1 MGELREEMKTFNKL
15 LTKLGIH
22 EEFEKGLLNRILILL
37 CLVLVVFGIV
47 MVAYRLFVTFH
58 PAFPSAH
65 FSDILIES
73 LVLAAGLGAFFCI
86 RKGRMRAA
94 TRLVMV
100 GILIAVTLQTYFLG
114 GPANDISGA
123 MGMMFFIFLAVLLLD
138 RADRMIA
145 LILVVLIFT
154 SLNILSA
161 SGAILPAIHLSP
173 VGKTLFA
180 TFVWLSIS
188 VITAY
193 ILAAAMGAM
202 RREPYLLEQTF
213 KGESYPGQ
221 NVPFLSTHDAL
232 TGLYNRLFFEA
243 EFARLEKSR
252 LFPITVLT
260 AEVAGLKTYND
271 QHGYKAGDERVI
283 DAARLLARAFRP
295 EDIICRYGGDQFAV
309 ILPQVDAGTASV
321 ILARIDE
328 QLAAYNAKHSA
339 EPLAL
344 AIGLST
350 ALQGDSLK
358 EHMKRAEKN
367 LQRE

>member
-1 MGELREEMKTFNKL
+1 MDIVGKL
-15 LTKLGIH
+15 CARLGIRD
-22 EEFEKGLLNRILILL
+22 EFEKGLLARILIILD
-37 CLVLVVFGIV
+37 LVLVIFGAVFVVI
-47 MVAYRLFVTFH
+47 RLLMNWV
-58 PAFPSAH
+58 PSLPSAH
-65 FSDILIES
+65 WTDLLIES
-73 LVLAAGLGAFFCI
+73 LVLLDGLAALYFI

-94 TRLVMV
+94 ARLILL
-100 GILIAVTLQTYFLG
+100 GILLAVTLQTYFLG

-123 MGMMFFIFLAVLLLD
+123 MGMMFFVFLAVLLLD
-138 RADRMIA
+138 RADRLIA
-145 LILVVLIFT
+145 LILVVVIFVG
-154 SLNILSA
+154 LNILAA
-161 SGAILPAIHLSP
+161 SGAIMPVIQLSP

-180 TFVWLSIS
+180 SFIWLSIS

-232 TGLYNRLFFEA
+232 TGLYNRLFFET
-243 EFARLEKSR
+243 EFTRLEKSR

-260 AEVAGLKTYND
+260 AEIVALKAYND
-271 QHGYKAGDERVI
+271 EKGYKAGDERVI
-283 DAARLLARAFRP
+283 DAARLLASAFRP

-309 ILPQVDAGTASV
+309 ILPQVDQDTARV

-328 QLAAYNAKHSA
+328 QLRAYNAKCME

-344 AIGLST
+344 AIGVST
-350 ALQGDSLK
+350 ARQGESLK
-358 EHMKRAEKN
+358 EHMKLAEKAIE
-367 LQRE
+367 R

>member
-1 MGELREEMKTFNKL
+1 MDIITAIVSR
-15 LTKLGIH
+15 LGIR
-22 EEFEKGLLNRILILL
+22 EEFEKGLLARILIILD
-37 CLVLVVFGIV
+37 LVLVIFGAVF
-47 MVAYRLFVTFH
+47 VALRLLMTLL
-58 PAFPSAH
+58 PAFPDAH
-65 FSDILIES
+65 WTDLLIES
-73 LVLAAGLGAFFCI
+73 LVLLVGLAALYFI
-86 RKGRMRAA
+86 RAGRMRAA
-94 TRLVMV
+94 ARLILL
-100 GILIAVTLQTYFLG
+100 GILLAVTLQTYFLG

-138 RADRMIA
+138 RADRLIA

-154 SLNILSA
+154 GLNILSA
-161 SGAILPAIHLSP
+161 SGAIMPVIQLSP

-180 TFVWLSIS
+180 SFIWLSIS

-243 EFARLEKSR
+243 EFERLEKSR

-260 AEVAGLKTYND
+260 AEISGLKEFNESN
-271 QHGYKAGDERVI
+271 GYKAGDERVI
-283 DAARLLARAFRP
+283 DAARQLAKAFRP

-309 ILPQVDAGTASV
+309 LLPQVDAETAQV
-321 ILARIDE
+321 ILARIHE
-328 QLAAYNAKHSA
+328 QLSAYNLKHPA
-339 EPLAL
+339 RPLSL
-344 AIGLST
+344 AIGVST
-350 ALQGDSLK
+350 ARQGASLK
-358 EHMKRAEKN
+358 DHMLLAEQDLRKA
-367 LQRE
+367 

>member
-1 MGELREEMKTFNKL
+1 MEIITAIVSR
-15 LTKLGIH
+15 LGIR
-22 EEFEKGLLNRILILL
+22 EEFEKGLLARILIMLD
-37 CLVLVVFGIV
+37 LVLVIFGAVF
-47 MVAYRLFVTFH
+47 VAIRLLMTLL
-58 PAFPSAH
+58 PAFPDAH
-65 FSDILIES
+65 WTDLLIES
-73 LVLAAGLGAFFCI
+73 LILLIGLAALYCI
-86 RKGRMRAA
+86 RQGRMRAA
-94 TRLVMV
+94 ARL
-100 GILIAVTLQTYFLG
+100 ILLSILLAVTLQTYFLG

-123 MGMMFFIFLAVLLLD
+123 MGMMFFVFLAVLLLD
-138 RADRMIA
+138 RADRLIA

-154 SLNILSA
+154 GLNILSA
-161 SGAILPAIHLSP
+161 SGAILPVVHLSP

-213 KGESYPGQ
+213 KGETYPGQ

-243 EFARLEKSR
+243 EFGRLEKSR

-260 AEVAGLKTYND
+260 AEITGLKSYNE

-283 DAARLLARAFRP
+283 AAARLLAKAFRP

-309 ILPQVDAGTASV
+309 LLPQVDAATAKV
-321 ILARIDE
+321 ILARIHE
-328 QLAAYNAKHSA
+328 QLSAYNGKHPA
-339 EPLAL
+339 RPLSL

-350 ALQGDSLK
+350 ARQGDSLK
-358 EHMKRAEKN
+358 EHMKNAERKILDN
-367 LQRE
+367 NIH

>member
-1 MGELREEMKTFNKL
+1 MDFVGNICAR
-15 LTKLGIH
+15 LGIRD
-22 EEFEKGLLNRILILL
+22 EFEKGLLARILIMLD
-37 CLVLVVFGIV
+37 LVLVIFGAVF
-47 MVAYRLFVTFH
+47 VAIRLAMTFL
-58 PAFPSAH
+58 PAFPAAH
-65 FSDILIES
+65 WTDLLIES
-73 LVLAAGLGAFFCI
+73 LVLLDGLAALYCI

-94 TRLVMV
+94 ARLILL
-100 GILIAVTLQTYFLG
+100 GILLAVTLQTYFLG

-328 QLAAYNAKHSA
+328 QLAAYNGKHSA

-350 ALQGDSLK
+350 AHQGDSLR